1 MNQDSY
7 TILKNFDLYFSL
19 TRDFEGF
26 GYSIAE
32 ALYAGVP
39 VVSTNVGGTAEFLNK
54 NNSELI
60 KPRSIKV
67 ITKLLS
73 DFLKN
78 KKKWKKKA
86 LKGRKTITKKFNSSL
101 MAEKFYK
108 VLINDK

>member
-1 MNQDSY
+1 M
-7 TILKNFDLYFSL
+7 
-19 TRDFEGF
+19 
-26 GYSIAE
+26 
-32 ALYAGVP
+32 
-39 VVSTNVGGTAEFLNK
+39 STNVGGTAEFLNK

-78 KKKWKKKA
+78 KKKWKKA

-108 VLINDK
+108 V

>member
-39 VVSTNVGGTAEFLNK
+39 VVSTKVGGTVEFLNEK
-54 NNSELI
+54 NSELI
-60 KPRSIKV
+60 KPRSITT

-73 DFLKN
+73 DFIKN

-86 LKGRKTITKKFNSSL
+86 INGRKTITKKFNSDL
-101 MAEKFYK
+101 MADKFYK
-108 VLINDK
+108 VLIND